1 MTRKSVG
8 NLSKLPN
15 STYNV
20 YIPKNEDDSME
31 EGKVVEKGKE
41 EEKVEEEL
49 KGKEEGRKGG
59 KGKVAQAVGGR
70 RTRRDVGLTF
80 TNVERKKGAGR
91 KNMR

>member
-49 KGKEEGRKGG
+49 KGKEEGRGRWLRRAG
-59 KGKVAQAVGGR
+59 EGGR
-70 RTRRDVGLTF
+70 DAML
-80 TNVERKKGAGR
+80 A
-91 KNMR
+91 